1 MCRSMSTAGAAA
13 RVAAI
18 WLVALTLCMAP
29 QAAFAAKAAG
39 TSAAPASEEA
49 TSSKVHEL
57 LTLLADPKVQEWLE
71 KQDEAKAAA
80 GAASGTADNSISH
93 ELNSDLSAIREHIVG
108 LAAALPDLPDQF
120 QRGSTRVTAE
130 LGHGGRTRALLLL
143 AVFVGLG
150 FGLEWLFRQAT
161 QGVRVRLDALSLD
174 TVGNRLR
181 VVAVRFAFAFG
192 LVAVFAIGSVGAFL
206 AFDWPPL
213 LRELLFGYLIAFL
226 ALRVANI
233 VGHFLLAPHHEHF
246 RIIPMDTAAARF
258 WCRRLSA
265 FVGVFA
271 FGWVLFGLGATLGWS
286 LEARQIVAYTL
297 GLVLLAIALEAVWR
311 RPVTPEDAIEVSS
324 PAKHH
329 RLGQGGRN
337 TLLSI
342 GIVLLWVL
350 WVLHAMASFWLM
362 LVAITLPL
370 AIGVTRGAV
379 EHLLR
384 PCSAEAAEGG
394 PTVLTICLERGI
406 RALLIIGAVAVLA
419 WGGASISPTFTAK
432 IRGWGG

>member
-1 MCRSMSTAGAAA
+1 MSTAGAAA

-329 RLGQGGRN
+329 HHRLGHGGRN

-384 PCSAEAAEGG
+384 PCSAEAAESG